1 MAAKKKH
8 KVNAEP
14 SPETDRET
22 TAERES
28 DSMRH
33 FDKEYTANYRKWRQ
47 DNKGSFGF
55 FYRDNRNEYT
65 YQDGY
70 GFVRDIPESM
80 EAHAMGHVNSIAG
93 YILLACAVMNM
104 LFHYIVPLILNGKF
118 GVPIGM
124 IRLSGGFYGDEK
136 VALIYSYI
144 VQIFIRIVPVLAVV
158 WVSKMPLRVMLPTK
172 ISNRPLFRISVP
184 AALMTGAVS
193 IVLSVPYYAILRAL
207 GVNINRASY
216 IPEGNVNIV
225 LMFLLNVVLLP
236 ILNEIITRGAFMQLL
251 RQFGDGYALMAT
263 GFITA
268 VMSGD
273 IRMFP
278 LCFFYSV
285 VIGYFV
291 LRTGS
296 VITAFI
302 MRVTLAAFYWFLSF
316 FMNRVSSNI
325 ISVHNAFMLLCFA
338 VGLYFVI
345 HFVMHYS
352 DKTELPIKKTFL
364 TPYEKL
370 MNFFA
375 CPPVILWVS
384 LALAVMLL
392 SIPTRI

>member
-1 MAAKKKH
+1 
-8 KVNAEP
+8 
-14 SPETDRET
+14 
-22 TAERES
+22 
-28 DSMRH
+28 
-33 FDKEYTANYRKWRQ
+33 
-47 DNKGSFGF
+47 
-55 FYRDNRNEYT
+55 
-65 YQDGY
+65 
-70 GFVRDIPESM
+70 
-80 EAHAMGHVNSIAG
+80 
-93 YILLACAVMNM
+93 
-104 LFHYIVPLILNGKF
+104 
-118 GVPIGM
+118 
-124 IRLSGGFYGDEK
+124 
-136 VALIYSYI
+136 
-144 VQIFIRIVPVLAVV
+144 
-158 WVSKMPLRVMLPTK
+158 
-172 ISNRPLFRISVP
+172 
-184 AALMTGAVS
+184 
-193 IVLSVPYYAILRAL
+193 
-207 GVNINRASY
+207 
-216 IPEGNVNIV
+216 
-225 LMFLLNVVLLP
+225 
-236 ILNEIITRGAFMQLL
+236 MQLL

-316 FMNRVSSNI
+316 FMNRISSNI
-325 ISVHNAFMLLCFA
+325 ISIHNAFMLFCFA

-364 TPYEKL
+364 TSYEKL